1 MEMTTTGYID
11 THAHLYAAAFDED
24 RDDMMRRAI
33 DAGVERIY
41 LPNVDSSSIEVMLA
55 LETAWPGR
63 AFAMMG
69 LHPCSVG
76 ENFAT
81 ELDMVRNWL
90 DRREWVAIGEI
101 GIDLY
106 WDKSTLDWQ
115 REAFITQAR
124 WAGELGRPIV
134 IHSRESIDILID
146 LVSELQDGRLRGVF
160 HCFSGDAEQAR
171 RIAGLGFYMGIG
183 GVLTYKKSTL
193 PDVVAGIPLEW
204 LVLETDAPY
213 LPPTPH
219 RGQRNESSYI
229 PLIAARLAEAQG
241 ISIDEVAA
249 ATTRN
254 ALKLFA

>member
-1 MEMTTTGYID
+1 MEMTTAGYID

-33 DAGVERIY
+33 DAGVEQIY
-41 LPNVDSSSIEVMLA
+41 LPNVDSSSIEGMLA
-55 LETAWPGR
+55 LEAAWPGR

-76 ENFAT
+76 ENFAA
-81 ELDMVRNWL
+81 ELEQVRSWL
-90 DRREWVAIGEI
+90 DRRTWVAIGEI

-115 REAFITQAR
+115 REAFITQTQWAR
-124 WAGELGRPIV
+124 ELGRPIV
-134 IHSRESIDILID
+134 IHSRESIDLLID
-146 LVSELQDGRLRGVF
+146 LVAELQDGRLRGVF

-171 RIAGLGFYMGIG
+171 RIADLGFYMGIG
-183 GVLTYKKSTL
+183 GVVTYKKSTL
-193 PDVVAGIPLEW
+193 PDVVAGIPLEC

-229 PLIAARLAEAQG
+229 PLVAARIAEAKA
-241 ISIDEVAA
+241 IPIAEVAA